1 MTTEAQSIVTAINEK
16 AFLQMVTDLARYN
29 GWMTYHPWRSDKSTP
44 GWPDLVIAQ
53 RNRPLWLVEL
63 KTLRGRMT
71 PAQWSWI
78 DTLRTATGVRSE
90 VWKPDDWE
98 RIVAI
103 LSRGSGRGR

>member
-1 MTTEAQSIVTAINEK
+1 MTTEARQSLTAIDEK
-16 AFLQMVTDLARYN
+16 AFQRMVMDLARYN
-29 GWMTYHPWRSDKSTP
+29 GWRVYHTFDARRSEP
-44 GWPDLVIAQ
+44 GFPDLVIAQ

-63 KTLRGRMT
+63 KSLRGRVT

-90 VWKPDDWE
+90 VWRPDDWE

-103 LSRGSGRGR
+103 LSRGRGGR